1 MALVLQL
8 VNETTLPDGG
18 PVSCRI
24 SGKRGI
30 DIGRDAHLDWTLP
43 DPSRF
48 ISSKHCEIRYKDG
61 GYWLYDVSTNGTFL
75 NGADHRMQAPH
86 RLRNG
91 DRFTVGHYIVAVTV
105 EGEEGSAEAGPQSAL
120 PASDHSANYQELWV
134 NQGDVPPPIDP
145 KLLKPA
151 RHNQPV
157 HSDFLDWAA
166 DVPDPFHAPA
176 PSYPAPPS
184 AMPKPAAPQARPVSS
199 DMDWAVGPPSHVP
212 VPPPP
217 PPPMPAPRRP
227 EESATGALSWEELT
241 PVAADRPP
249 GPAVPPSSGGAPVL
263 ASPASATEIASLEAF
278 VRQLATAAGLPE
290 DVATRKDPGEL
301 AQQIGSVLRLV
312 TENLMQLLN
321 ARLQAK
327 QMARTSSHTTVQ
339 AIDNNPLKFSPSA
352 PDALRIMFGPATPSY
367 LDALR
372 AIGQSFDD
380 LKAHQ
385 IKTYS
390 AMQHALTRLMADL
403 DPRTIEQDTD
413 KGRGIADMLVSR
425 KAKLWDA
432 YEARWEAKIG
442 RAGSGPVEAFMLY
455 FAEYYDR
462 DGG

>member
-43 DPSRF
+43 DPSRY

-105 EGEEGSAEAGPQSAL
+105 EGEEGSAEAGPQSASSASA
-120 PASDHSANYQELWV
+120 PATNYQELWTAE
-134 NQGDVPPPIDP
+134 GDVPPPIDP

-151 RHNQPV
+151 RQNAPV
-157 HSDFLDWAA
+157 YSDFLDWAA

-176 PSYPAPPS
+176 SSYPAPPS
-184 AMPKPAAPQARPVSS
+184 AMPKTAAAQNGPISS
-199 DMDWAVGPPSHVP
+199 DMDWAAGPSSRAPMS
-212 VPPPP
+212 PPP

-227 EESATGALSWEELT
+227 REDARGDISWEEMA

-249 GPAVPPSSGGAPVL
+249 GPAAPPTGAGAPVFV
-263 ASPASATEIASLEAF
+263 SPASATEIASLEAF
-278 VRQLATAAGLPE
+278 VRQLAQAADLPE
-290 DVATRKDPGEL
+290 DALSRKNPGEL
-301 AQQIGSVLRLV
+301 AQQIGAVLRLV
-312 TENLMQLLN
+312 AESLMQLLK

-327 QMARTSSHTTVQ
+327 RLARTSSHTTVQ
-339 AIDNNPLKFSPSA
+339 AIDNNPLKFCPSA

-367 LDALR
+367 LDAHR
-372 AIGQSFDD
+372 AIGQSFED

-413 KGRGIADMLVSR
+413 KGRGIADLLVSR